1 MEAILSIFVIAIV
14 TTVIWCIVNYSSNNS
29 YLILNHN
36 ISKYYK

>member
-14 TTVIWCIVNYSSNNS
+14 TVIIWSVVSSSSNNS
-29 YLILNHN
+29 YLILNRN